1 MPFQKGQS
9 GNPSG
14 KRKGE
19 FRKMMEAALAA
30 ESKAK
35 GMSLIRHAVKKAYED
50 NSVLIAILKKILPDL
65 KAVDVALTQESPF
78 RLIIDLSPKTVKQD
92 KKSKAVD
99 RPFLTRQAIQI
110 PQN

>member
-14 KRKGE
+14 KAKSE
-19 FRKMMEAALAA
+19 FRKMMDAALAA
-30 ESKAK
+30 ESKAQ
-35 GMSLIRHAVKKAYED
+35 GISLIRHAVKKTYTD

-65 KAVDVALTQESPF
+65 KAVEATINQDNPF
-78 RLIIDLSPKTVKQD
+78 RLIIDLRPKDKQG
-92 KKSKAVD
+92 KKSKPVK
-99 RPFLTRQAIQI
+99 RPLLTRQAMQI